1 MSENSN
7 LSNSNS
13 GYTPQG
19 QLVAAHWTRLAPTYK
34 GALEWL
40 HAKGI
45 DPIKAKVEDLLADMA
60 GIGQGKKV
68 LDVGCGVGGPAMT
81 GGSLSCSSR
90 ELVIRAATLNQL
102 FRWSYRS
109 RPN

>member
-13 GYTPQG
+13 GYTIQG
-19 QLVAAHWTRLAPTYK
+19 QMVAAHWTRLAPTYE

-45 DPIKAKVEDLLADMA
+45 DPIKAKVEDLHGLDMMHMGGLGATDLLADMA

-68 LDVGCGVGGPAMT
+68 LDVGCGVGALP
-81 GGSLSCSSR
+81 
-90 ELVIRAATLNQL
+90 
-102 FRWSYRS
+102 
-109 RPN
+109 